1 MHKVLL
7 VLAFVLLAV
16 VGLLLLVLL
25 CSFCAHRICLRR
37 EAKKITDY
45 GRRLKVFDGE
55 INVLET
61 GSGTETLVLLPGY
74 GTSSPGLDFT
84 PLLREL
90 QNDFR
95 VVVIEP
101 FGYGLS
107 SQTARERTLG
117 NIVEELHEAVSQLGL
132 SRYILG
138 GHSIAGI
145 YSLHYIQAYPDEV
158 KAFVGIDTS
167 VPKQPFPGFSDGLI
181 TFLQRAGII
190 RLAIRLSPD
199 RFAVDYGD
207 PEISRQFGYLQMKNM
222 SNPTMRRE
230 GQHLTSFF
238 AASRDMLFPRDL
250 PVLLFV
256 APDSSTAV
264 PNWHAM
270 HEELLQNC
278 TRAKL
283 VELPGS
289 HYLHHT
295 ASHEIAE
302 EIKTAF
308 LETGKA

>member
-1 MHKVLL
+1 MLTLLSILLYILLFLAGGLVLL
-7 VLAFVLLAV
+7 
-16 VGLLLLVLL
+16 LL
-25 CSFCAHRICLRR
+25 CSFCFHRICLRR
-37 EAKKITDY
+37 EAGKITDY

-55 INVLET
+55 INVFIT

-74 GTSSPGLDFT
+74 GTASPALDFT

-95 VVVIEP
+95 IVIIEP

-107 SQTARERTLG
+107 SQTARERTIG
-117 NIVEELHEAVSQLGL
+117 NMVEELHEAVSQLGL
-132 SRYILG
+132 SQYILG

-145 YSLHYIQAYPDEV
+145 YSLHYIRAYPREV

-181 TFLQRAGII
+181 AFLQHSGIV
-190 RLAIRLSPD
+190 RLVTRLSPS

-207 PEISRQFGYLQMKNM
+207 PEIARQIGYLQMKNM
-222 SNPTMRRE
+222 ANPTLRQE
-230 GQHLTSFF
+230 GRQLLNCF
-238 AASRDMLFPRDL
+238 AASREMLFPRDL

-264 PNWHAM
+264 PNWHAL
-270 HEELLQNC
+270 HEELIQSC
-278 TRAKL
+278 THAKL
-283 VELPGS
+283 IELPGS

-295 ASHEIAE
+295 ASREIAAAVRA
-302 EIKTAF
+302 AF
-308 LETGKA
+308 LQ